1 MERIQ
6 KQSGFSLFE
15 MLVAMLMLSIGII
28 GAIATIS
35 AGVIWARDAK
45 LNMTLGQVVQS
56 VAVYC
61 MEKDIHAAGAK
72 TGTGANDIPPA
83 ECSGYFL
90 YLDSA
95 EPLKTTASGIRR
107 RLVFE
112 VYENN
117 MHLNNRSKYDPVDTM
132 AIDVYYRN
140 N

>member
-1 MERIQ
+1 MKRIR
-6 KQSGFSLFE
+6 KQGGFSLFE

-61 MEKDIHAAGAK
+61 MEENKHAVGLQ
-72 TGTGANDIPPA
+72 TGTGPGNIPPA

-90 YLDSA
+90 YLSKSELIKSTDS
-95 EPLKTTASGIRR
+95 GDRR
-107 RLVFE
+107 RLTFQ

-117 MHLNNRSKYDPVDTM
+117 MHLTNRNKYDPIDSM
-132 AIDVYYRN
+132 SIDVYFRN